1 MKQGYKNLDYYLERT
16 TFFSMIVFTAA
27 MPFTIAL
34 TQISLSVALLAWLGR
49 ILVTHSVRLRRLS
62 LEWAFLA
69 YIAAEIIALVF
80 STNVPQSFIFL
91 KRLLLIPIVYL
102 FALNVLQKKQ
112 LNLLATIFIFSVT
125 LYSLSGIV
133 SFFLH
138 PSLRVRHIQNSMTA
152 GGITMIAALVTFAF
166 AAFDNEN
173 KKRWLWFFF
182 GLINT
187 SCLVLTSTRGSWLGF
202 FIGLLFIVYFA
213 NRKLFVAI
221 PLLVAA
227 FVFLGPQEFSGRV
240 KHIFDP
246 TWRTNAKRIF
256 WWSVGLKIYKDHP
269 IVGIGDVSTTEM
281 FKKYAP
287 PGTKELAGHMHNN
300 FVHIAV
306 TLGTVGLLAFI
317 YMMLQVFLVLLKQ
330 FLHTRPAR
338 GPTLSWAA
346 AAVAIFIAFN
356 FNGLFEWNF
365 GDAEIITMIWFV
377 TGGALAIPN
386 LPNET
391 LAPPKEKMK

>member
-1 MKQGYKNLDYYLERT
+1 MNRETKNLDYYLKRT
-16 TFFSMIVFTAA
+16 TFIAMIVFAAA

-34 TQISLSVALLAWLGR
+34 TQISLFVALLAWLGR
-49 ILVTHSVRLRRLS
+49 LTVTHSLRLRRLS

-69 YIAAEIIALVF
+69 YIAAEILALIF

-102 FALNVLQKKQ
+102 FALDALEKKQ
-112 LNLLATIFIFSVT
+112 LNLLATVFIISVT
-125 LYSLSGIV
+125 LYSLSGMV

-138 PSLRVRHIQNSMTA
+138 PSLRVRHIQDSMTA
-152 GGITMIAALVTFAF
+152 GGITMIGALITFAF
-166 AAFDNEN
+166 AAFATE
-173 KKRWLWFFF
+173 KRWRWIWFVFA
-182 GLINT
+182 LTNT

-202 FIGLLFIVYFA
+202 FFGILFIVYFA
-213 NRKLFVAI
+213 NRKLFIAI
-221 PLLVAA
+221 PLLIAA

-269 IVGIGDVSTTEM
+269 IVGIGDVSTTDM

-287 PGTKELAGHMHNN
+287 PGTKELVGHMHNN
-300 FVHIAV
+300 FIHIAV
-306 TLGTVGLLAFI
+306 TLGTVGLVAFI
-317 YMMLQVFLVLLKQ
+317 YMMLQIFLVLLRQ
-330 FLHTRPAR
+330 FLRAMPNR

-356 FNGLFEWNF
+356 INGLFEWNF
-365 GDAEIITMIWFV
+365 GDAEIITMIWFM
-377 TGGALAIPN
+377 TGGALAIPV
-386 LPNET
+386 LSDET
-391 LAPPKEKMK
+391 LVPAKERIK